1 MKILSFELIC
11 SFDSIFI
18 IGNSTNYLFYLKNLI
33 NIFLVT
39 KGINYYNNSYFVR
52 TFLNNFDIQGYK
64 FFISP
69 YQFLFSVINSDFKKV
84 YKIKL
89 KNLIKSSYNISI
101 IKLIK
106 LLNIEINFWKQ
117 FHNLQGSEKIVS
129 YELDIY
135 LYKLLWK
142 FIKRYHPRRTNSW
155 LYYKYWRCFSGIWRF
170 SFYDSIS
177 GNVYFLNFHYSF
189 KKEILYL
196 PLLMNIFEAKN
207 YRKLFCVLFNKSLPN
222 FKGLNRLLFIK
233 QNGLCNICFKRLN
246 IFNFKLIKSY
256 NNIIVTNKYLH
267 YFCLIHLYCKY

>member
-1 MKILSFELIC
+1 MLSFEIIC

-18 IGNSTNYLFYLKNLI
+18 IGNSINHLFYLKNLV

-39 KGINYYNNSYFVR
+39 KGIDCHNNSYFMR
-52 TFLNNFDIQGYK
+52 SFLNNFDIQGYK

-69 YQFLFSVINSDFKKV
+69 YRFLFSVVNSDLQKI

-101 IKLIK
+101 VKLIK

-117 FHNLQGSEKIVS
+117 FYNFQDSARTVS

-155 LYYKYWRCFSGIWRF
+155 LYDKYWRCFSGIWRF

-177 GNVYFLNFHYSF
+177 GNVCFLNFHYSL
-189 KKEILYL
+189 KRENSYL

-207 YRKLFCVLFNKSLPN
+207 YRKLFCVLFHKSLPN

-233 QNGLCNICFKRLN
+233 QKGLCNICFKQLN
-246 IFNFKLIKSY
+246 VFNFKLIKSSN

-267 YFCLIHLYCKY
+267 CFCLIHSYCKY